1 MSAPSGKGTR
11 LAGLIA
17 ARTAA
22 RTCGSTAAF
31 ATQPLRRVLLA
42 LLVLLLAP
50 MALGGAPSGALAFD
64 LQGHRGARGLA
75 PENTLAAFERALS
88 IGVTTLELDVGVTRD
103 DVVVIAH
110 DPLLNPDITRDRS
123 GNWLSTKGPAIRA
136 LDFADLQTYDVGRIR
151 PDSRYAASHPDQ
163 VPVDGARIPALRE
176 LFERVTASGNR
187 AVRFNI
193 ETKISPLAPSETLE
207 PEPFAQ
213 RLVAEIRR
221 HGMAA
226 RTTVQSFDWRTLQ
239 VVQRIAPEIAT
250 VYLSA
255 QQRNFDTVR
264 ASDPAGSPWTAG
276 FQYSALGSLPAMVKA
291 AGGAVWSPYFGDIDA
306 TQVRAA
312 QALGLRV
319 IPWTVNEPDAMR
331 RVIGWGVDGLITDR
345 PDRLR
350 PILQE
355 RGVALPPPTR

>member
-1 MSAPSGKGTR
+1 VSGPSGKGTCFAALIAGRTAGCPAASASARVAER
-11 LAGLIA
+11 LARAL
-17 ARTAA
+17 
-22 RTCGSTAAF
+22 
-31 ATQPLRRVLLA
+31 PVLLA
-42 LLVLLLAP
+42 VLALV
-50 MALGGAPSGALAFD
+50 GAPSHAAAFD

-123 GNWLSTKGPAIRA
+123 GNWLTAKGPAIRA
-136 LDFADLQTYDVGRIR
+136 LDFADLQAYDVGRIR

-187 AVRFNI
+187 TVRFNI

-207 PEPFAQ
+207 PEPFARQ
-213 RLVAEIRR
+213 LVAEIRR
-221 HGMAA
+221 HGMAG

-264 ASDPAGSPWTAG
+264 ATDPAGSPWTAG
-276 FQYSALGSLPAMVKA
+276 FQHSALGSLPAMVKA

-319 IPWTVNEPDAMR
+319 IPWTINEPDAMR

-350 PILQE
+350 PILHE
-355 RGVALPPPTR
+355 RGIALPLPTR